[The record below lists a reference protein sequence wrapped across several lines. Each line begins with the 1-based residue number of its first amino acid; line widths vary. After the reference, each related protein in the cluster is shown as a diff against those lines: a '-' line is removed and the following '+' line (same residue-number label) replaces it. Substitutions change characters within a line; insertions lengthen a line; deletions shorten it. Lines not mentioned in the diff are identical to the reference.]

1 MNHYHEEEILGRAYD
16 SRLARRLLKYLLP
29 YRRVVAI
36 SIVLL
41 IMVSGLRLVGPYLT
55 LVAIDQYIMTGDSD
69 GLTPIALL
77 FLLVLLFQFGVGFV
91 QTYLMN
97 WTGQKIMYDL
107 RMEIFSHVQK
117 LHMGFFD
124 RNPVGR
130 LTTRITNDVDVLN
143 ELFTAGVV
151 SIFGDIFTL
160 AGIVMVML
168 WLNWKLA
175 LVCFSV
181 VPLLFVVTMIFKIKV
196 RGSYRWVRLS
206 VAKINAFLQENIT
219 GMSVVQIFVQ
229 ERRKFHQFDER
240 NSEYLKA
247 NLQSIFYYAVF
258 YPVVNML
265 GVVAIALILW
275 SGGSQVLGGMLTLGA
290 LVAFIQYSERFYKP
304 ISDLSE
310 KVNILQSAMASSE
323 RIFTLLDTQPEIV
336 PPSQPL
342 RPAKIEG
349 SIEFKN
355 VSFAYQE
362 DTPVLKNIDLRVTP
376 GEKVAIVG
384 ATGAGKSTLIN
395 LLCRFYDVQEGEIRL
410 DGVRIRDLEL
420 HFLRQS
426 IAVVLQDAF
435 LFRGSIEENIRL
447 WGRPL
452 GQQEVE
458 RAARQVHAHEFI
470 QAFAGGY
477 ATPVA
482 ERGAGLSVGQKQLL
496 AFARA
501 LAHDPKLLVLDEAT
515 SSVATETELLIQ
527 DALDQLMKD
536 RTCLIIAH
544 RLSTIQ
550 NCDRIIVLH
559 KGAIREEGSHF
570 ELLKKRGI
578 YYKLYQL
585 QYKNQFGQ
593 ETGDR
598 RQEIG
603 AGQQTTDN

>member
-1 MNHYHEEEILGRAYD
+1 
-16 SRLARRLLKYLLP
+16 
-29 YRRVVAI
+29 
-36 SIVLL
+36 
-41 IMVSGLRLVGPYLT
+41 
-55 LVAIDQYIMTGDSD
+55 
-69 GLTPIALL
+69 
-77 FLLVLLFQFGVGFV
+77 
-91 QTYLMN
+91 
-97 WTGQKIMYDL
+97 
-107 RMEIFSHVQK
+107 
-117 LHMGFFD
+117 MGFFD

-130 LTTRITNDVDVLN
+130 LITRITNDVDVLN

-160 AGIVMVML
+160 SGIVLVML

-181 VPLLFVVTMIFKIKV
+181 VPLLFVVTMIFKTKV
-196 RGSYRWVRLS
+196 RGSYRWVRRS

-229 ERRKFHQFDER
+229 EKRKLHQFDER

-247 NLQSIFYYAVF
+247 NLLSISYYAIF

-275 SGGSQVLGGMLTLGA
+275 YGGNQVLGETLTLGA

-323 RIFTLLDTQPEIV
+323 RIFTLQDTQPEIA

-342 RPAKIEG
+342 RPAKMEG
-349 SIEFKN
+349 RIEFKN
-355 VSFAYQE
+355 VSFAYNE
-362 DTPVLKNIDLRVTP
+362 DTPGLEEYRPESDP
-376 GEKVAIVG
+376 GRERWPLLEQQEPANPPSSICYADSTTSRK
-384 ATGAGKSTLIN
+384 GKSAWTEFQFKSWTWAFCVSRSP
-395 LLCRFYDVQEGEIRL
+395 LCFRMPFSSGVPLKKTSVCGGDPSDSRKWRERPGRFTHMNSFKL
-410 DGVRIRDLEL
+410 
-420 HFLRQS
+420 
-426 IAVVLQDAF
+426 LQD
-435 LFRGSIEENIRL
+435 
-447 WGRPL
+447 
-452 GQQEVE
+452 
-458 RAARQVHAHEFI
+458 
-470 QAFAGGY
+470 GY
-477 ATPVA
+477 TTPVA

-501 LAHDPKLLVLDEAT
+501 LAHDPQLLVLDEAT
-515 SSVATETELLIQ
+515 SSVDTETELLIQ

-559 KGAIREEGSHF
+559 KGEIREEGSHF
-570 ELLKKRGI
+570 DLLKNRGI

-585 QYKNQFGQ
+585 QYKNQVGQ
-593 ETGDR
+593 LSRQTG
-598 RQEIG
+598 
-603 AGQQTTDN
+603 

>member
-1 MNHYHEEEILGRAYD
+1 MNHYHEEEVLGKAYD
-16 SRLARRLLKYLLP
+16 SRLARRLLKYLRP
-29 YRRVVAI
+29 YRPVVAI
-36 SIVLL
+36 SILLL
-41 IMVSGLRLVGPYLT
+41 IIVSGLRLVGPYLT
-55 LVAIDQYIMTGDSD
+55 LVAIDRYIMTGDSA
-69 GLTPIALL
+69 GLAPIALL
-77 FLLVLLFQFGVGFV
+77 FLLVLLFQFGVGFI

-107 RMEIFSHVQK
+107 RMEIFTHVQK

-130 LTTRITNDVDVLN
+130 LITRITNDVDVLN

-160 AGIVMVML
+160 SGIVLVML

-181 VPLLFVVTMIFKIKV
+181 VPLLFVVTMIFKTKV
-196 RGSYRWVRLS
+196 RGSYRWVRRS

-229 ERRKFHQFDER
+229 EKRKLHQFDER

-247 NLQSIFYYAVF
+247 NLLSISYYAIF

-275 SGGSQVLGGMLTLGA
+275 YGGNQVLGETLTLGA

-323 RIFTLLDTQPEIV
+323 RIFTLLDTKPEIA
-336 PPSQPL
+336 PPFQPL
-342 RPAKIEG
+342 RPAKMEG
-349 SIEFKN
+349 RIEFKN
-355 VSFAYQE
+355 VSFAYNE
-362 DTPVLKNIDLRVTP
+362 DTPVLKNIDLRVAP

-410 DGVRIRDLEL
+410 DGVPIQELDLSL
-420 HFLRQS
+420 LRQS
-426 IAVVLQDAF
+426 ISVVLQDAF
-435 LFRGSIEENIRL
+435 LFRGTIEENISL
-447 WGRPL
+447 WGRTL

-470 QAFAGGY
+470 QALGDGY
-477 ATPVA
+477 TTPVA

-501 LAHDPKLLVLDEAT
+501 LAHDPQLLVLDEAT
-515 SSVATETELLIQ
+515 SSVDTETELLIQ

-559 KGAIREEGSHF
+559 KGEIREEGSHF
-570 ELLKKRGI
+570 DLLKNRGI

-585 QYKNQFGQ
+585 QYKNQVGQ
-593 ETGDR
+593 LTADR
-598 RQEIG
+598 GR
-603 AGQQTTDN
+603 GQRKSQILNPT

>member
-1 MNHYHEEEILGRAYD
+1 
-16 SRLARRLLKYLLP
+16 
-29 YRRVVAI
+29 
-36 SIVLL
+36 
-41 IMVSGLRLVGPYLT
+41 
-55 LVAIDQYIMTGDSD
+55 MTGDSD
-69 GLTPIALL
+69 GLTPIAML
-77 FLLVLLFQFGVGFV
+77 FLLILLFQFGVGFV

-107 RMEIFSHVQK
+107 RMEIFAHVQK

-130 LTTRITNDVDVLN
+130 LITRITSDVDVLN

-160 AGIVMVML
+160 AGIVLVML

-181 VPLLFVVTMIFKIKV
+181 VPLLFVATMIFKVKV
-196 RGSYRWVRLS
+196 RGSYRWVRRS

-229 ERRKFHQFDER
+229 ERRKLQQFDER

-265 GVVAIALILW
+265 GVLAIALILW
-275 SGGSQVLGGMLTLGA
+275 SGGSQVLGGILTFGA

-310 KVNILQSAMASSE
+310 KLNILQSAMASSE
-323 RIFTLLDTQPEIV
+323 RIFTLLDTQPEIL

-349 SIEFKN
+349 RIEFKN
-355 VSFAYQE
+355 VSFAYKK
-362 DTPVLKNIDLRVTP
+362 DTPVLKDIDLRVNP

-384 ATGAGKSTLIN
+384 ATGAGKSTLIS
-395 LLCRFYDVQEGEIRL
+395 LLCRFYDVQEGEISL
-410 DGVRIRDLEL
+410 DGVRIQDLDL
-420 HFLRQS
+420 GLLRQS

-452 GQQEVE
+452 GQQAVE
-458 RAARQVHAHEFI
+458 RAARQVHADEFI

-477 ATPVA
+477 TAPVA

-501 LAHDPKLLVLDEAT
+501 LAHDPRLLVLDEAT
-515 SSVATETELLIQ
+515 SSVDTETELLIQ

-559 KGAIREEGSHF
+559 KGQIQEEGSHLD
-570 ELLKKRGI
+570 LLKERGI

-585 QYKNQFGQ
+585 QYKDQLEQ
-593 ETGDR
+593 LTADR
-598 RQEIG
+598 
-603 AGQQTTDN
+603 

>member
-1 MNHYHEEEILGRAYD
+1 MNHYHEEEDLGKVYD
-16 SRLARRLLKYLLP
+16 SRLARRLLKYLRP
-29 YRRVVAI
+29 YARVVAI
-36 SIVLL
+36 SILLL
-41 IMVSGLRLVGPYLT
+41 IIVSGLRLVGPYLT
-55 LVAIDQYIMTGDSD
+55 LVAIDQYIMTEDST

-107 RMEIFSHVQK
+107 RMEIFTHVQK

-130 LTTRITNDVDVLN
+130 LITRITNDVDVLN

-160 AGIVMVML
+160 AGIVLVML

-181 VPLLFVVTMIFKIKV
+181 VPLLFVATMIFKIKV
-196 RGSYRWVRLS
+196 RGSYRWVRRS

-229 ERRKFHQFDER
+229 EKRKLHQFDER

-247 NLQSIFYYAVF
+247 NLLSISYYAIF

-275 SGGSQVLGGMLTLGA
+275 YGGNQVLVETLTLGA

-349 SIEFKN
+349 RIEFKN
-355 VSFAYQE
+355 VSFAYNK
-362 DTPVLKNIDLRVTP
+362 DSPVLKNIDLGVNP

-395 LLCRFYDVQEGEIRL
+395 LLCRFYDVQEGEIRM
-410 DGVRIRDLEL
+410 DGVRIQDLDL
-420 HFLRQS
+420 DLLRQS
-426 IAVVLQDAF
+426 ISIVLQDAF
-435 LFRGSIEENIRL
+435 LFRGSIEENISL

-470 QAFAGGY
+470 QALAGGY
-477 ATPVA
+477 TTPVA

-501 LAHDPKLLVLDEAT
+501 LAHDPQLLVLDEAT
-515 SSVATETELLIQ
+515 SSVDTETELLIQ

-559 KGAIREEGSHF
+559 KGEIREEGSHF
-570 ELLKKRGI
+570 DLLKKRGL

-585 QYKNQFGQ
+585 QYKNQLVQ
-593 ETGDR
+593 LTADS
-598 RQEIG
+598 
-603 AGQQTTDN
+603 

>member
-1 MNHYHEEEILGRAYD
+1 MNHYHEEEILGKAYD
-16 SRLARRLLKYLLP
+16 SRLARRLIKYLGP

-36 SIVLL
+36 SILLL
-41 IMVSGLRLVGPYLT
+41 IIVSGLRLVGPYLT

-69 GLTPIALL
+69 GLTPIAVL
-77 FLLVLLFQFGVGFV
+77 FLLVLLFQFVVGFV

-107 RMEIFSHVQK
+107 RMEIFTHVQK

-124 RNPVGR
+124 RSPVGR
-130 LTTRITNDVDVLN
+130 LITRITNDVDVLN

-160 AGIVMVML
+160 AGIVLVML

-181 VPLLFVVTMIFKIKV
+181 VPLLFVATMIFKVKV

-275 SGGSQVLGGMLTLGA
+275 SGGSQVLAEMLTLGA

-310 KVNILQSAMASSE
+310 KVNILQNAMASSE
-323 RIFTLLDTQPEIV
+323 RIFTLLDTQPEIL

-342 RPAKIEG
+342 RPAKLEG
-349 SIEFKN
+349 RIEFKN
-355 VSFAYQE
+355 VSFAYKE
-362 DTPVLKNIDLRVTP
+362 DTPVLKDIDLRVNP

-395 LLCRFYDVQEGEIRL
+395 LLCRFYDVQEGEISL
-410 DGVRIRDLEL
+410 DGVRIQDLDL
-420 HFLRQS
+420 GLLRQS
-426 IAVVLQDAF
+426 IAVVLQDTF

-452 GQQEVE
+452 GQQEVS

-470 QAFAGGY
+470 QALAGGY
-477 ATPVA
+477 TAPVA

-501 LAHDPKLLVLDEAT
+501 LAHDPRLLVLDEAT
-515 SSVATETELLIQ
+515 SSVDTETELLIQ

-559 KGAIREEGSHF
+559 KGQIQEEGSHF
-570 ELLKKRGI
+570 DLLKNRGI

-585 QYKNQFGQ
+585 QYKNQLVQ
-593 ETGDR
+593 LTADR
-598 RQEIG
+598 
-603 AGQQTTDN
+603 

>member
-1 MNHYHEEEILGRAYD
+1 MNQYHEEEILGKAYD
-16 SRLARRLLKYLLP
+16 SRLARRLLKYLRP
-29 YRRVVAI
+29 YHRVVAI
-36 SIVLL
+36 SILLL
-41 IMVSGLRLVGPYLT
+41 IIVSGLRLVGPYFT
-55 LVAIDQYIMTGDSD
+55 LVAIDQYIMTGESD

-77 FLLVLLFQFGVGFV
+77 FLFVLLFQFGVAFL

-107 RMEIFSHVQK
+107 RMEIFTHVQK

-124 RNPVGR
+124 RTPVGR
-130 LTTRITNDVDVLN
+130 LITRITNDVDVLN

-160 AGIVMVML
+160 AGIVLVML

-181 VPLLFVVTMIFKIKV
+181 VPLLFIAAMFFKMKV
-196 RGSYRWVRLS
+196 RGSYRRVRRS

-229 ERRKFHQFDER
+229 EKRKSQQFDER
-240 NSEYLKA
+240 NAEYLKA
-247 NLQSIFYYAVF
+247 NLQSIFYHAVF
-258 YPVVNML
+258 YPAVNML

-275 SGGSQVLGGMLTLGA
+275 YGGIQVLGETLTLGA

-310 KVNILQSAMASSE
+310 KFTILQSAMASSE

-336 PPSQPL
+336 PPSKPL

-349 SIEFKN
+349 KVEFKN
-355 VSFAYQE
+355 VSFSYKE
-362 DTPVLKNIDLRVTP
+362 DTQVLTDIDLRVTP

-395 LLCRFYDVQEGEIRL
+395 LLCRFYDVQQGEIRI
-410 DGVRIRDLEL
+410 DGVRIQDLDLGLLRD
-420 HFLRQS
+420 S
-426 IAVVLQDAF
+426 IAVVLQDTF
-435 LFRGSIEENIRL
+435 LFRGSIEENISL

-452 GQQEVE
+452 RPQEVE
-458 RAARQVHAHEFI
+458 RAARQVHAHDFI
-470 QAFAGGY
+470 QGFAGGY
-477 ATPVA
+477 TTPVA

-496 AFARA
+496 AFARG
-501 LAHDPKLLVLDEAT
+501 LAHDPRLLILDEAT
-515 SSVATETELLIQ
+515 SSVDTETELLIQ

-550 NCDRIIVLH
+550 NCDRIIVMH
-559 KGAIREEGSHF
+559 KGGIQEQGSHF
-570 ELLKKRGI
+570 DLLKKRGI

-585 QYKNQFGQ
+585 QYKNQLGPLTAVSGQ
-593 ETGDR
+593 RKFKT
-598 RQEIG
+598 
-603 AGQQTTDN
+603 

>member
-1 MNHYHEEEILGRAYD
+1 MNHYHEEEILGKAYD
-16 SRLARRLLKYLLP
+16 SRLARRLLKYLRP

-36 SIVLL
+36 SILLL
-41 IMVSGLRLVGPYLT
+41 IIVSGLRLVGPYLT
-55 LVAIDQYIMTGDSD
+55 LVAIDQYIMTGDPA

-77 FLLVLLFQFGVGFV
+77 FLLVLLLQFGVGFV

-107 RMEIFSHVQK
+107 RMEIFTHVQK
-117 LHMGFFD
+117 LHMGFFN

-130 LTTRITNDVDVLN
+130 LITRITNDVEVLN

-160 AGIVMVML
+160 GGIVLVML

-181 VPLLFVVTMIFKIKV
+181 VPLLFVVTMIFKFKV
-196 RGSYRWVRLS
+196 RGSYRWVRRS

-229 ERRKFHQFDER
+229 EKRKLHQFDER

-247 NLQSIFYYAVF
+247 NLLSISYYAVF

-275 SGGSQVLGGMLTLGA
+275 YGGNQVLGATLTLGA

-310 KVNILQSAMASSE
+310 KFTILQSAMASSE

-342 RPAKIEG
+342 RPEKIEG
-349 SIEFKN
+349 EIEFKN
-355 VSFAYQE
+355 VSFAYNE
-362 DTPVLKNIDLRVTP
+362 DTPVLKDIDLRVTP

-395 LLCRFYDVQEGEIRL
+395 LLCRFYDVQEGEIRM
-410 DGVRIRDLEL
+410 DGVRIQDLDL
-420 HFLRQS
+420 GLLRQS
-426 IAVVLQDAF
+426 IAVVLQDVF
-435 LFRGSIEENIRL
+435 LFRGSIEENISL
-447 WGRPL
+447 WGRPI

-458 RAARQVHAHEFI
+458 RTARQVHAHEFI
-470 QAFAGGY
+470 QALAGGY
-477 ATPVA
+477 TTPVA

-501 LAHDPKLLVLDEAT
+501 LAHDPQLLVLDEAT
-515 SSVATETELLIQ
+515 SSVDTETELLIQ

-559 KGAIREEGSHF
+559 KGEIREEGSHF
-570 ELLKKRGI
+570 DLLKERGL

-585 QYKNQFGQ
+585 QYKNQLVQ
-593 ETGDR
+593 LTADS
-598 RQEIG
+598 
-603 AGQQTTDN
+603 